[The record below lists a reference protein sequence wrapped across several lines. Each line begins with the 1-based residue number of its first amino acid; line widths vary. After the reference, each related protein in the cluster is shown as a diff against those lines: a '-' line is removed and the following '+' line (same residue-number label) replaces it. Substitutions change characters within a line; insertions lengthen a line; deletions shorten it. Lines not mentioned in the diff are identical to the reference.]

1 MRADRRRAC
10 AAPGDSGGPPAPG
23 LPPRRRSGAPWR
35 GGVSLDGRRASDAP
49 RASPWCG
56 GWLLLLL
63 AAAPAWAGQGATTA
77 PAPAAPK
84 PATGKAAPAPGKP
97 TGAIPLDIGGRT
109 PIATPENPVFVDCDK
124 GRMDGSQQRFFCTGH
139 VKMVRNTTT
148 LTCDRSV
155 GHYLGKDATQI
166 TRLECFGNV
175 VAVSGERWARG
186 EHADYDTV
194 KEVLV
199 LTGNP
204 EARQGTNTMRGDK
217 VVFYVDTDLIE
228 VERVK
233 GVLESKGKEPGQKK
247 ATPPAPPE
255 KAP

>member
-1 MRADRRRAC
+1 MRLGGRGEAPRSPSAGGADAGSLWRGLRGAC
-10 AAPGDSGGPPAPG
+10 VLGALLGVSVAAGQTAAP
-23 LPPRRRSGAPWR
+23 RSSTG
-35 GGVSLDGRRASDAP
+35 
-49 RASPWCG
+49 
-56 GWLLLLL
+56 
-63 AAAPAWAGQGATTA
+63 
-77 PAPAAPK
+77 PK
-84 PATGKAAPAPGKP
+84 PAAGKSAPARPGASTGTAP
-97 TGAIPLDIGGRT
+97 GATGATGAGRT
-109 PIATPENPVFVDCDK
+109 PLATPQNPVFVDCDK
-124 GRMDGSQQRFFCTGH
+124 GRMEGSTQRFVCTGH

-148 LTCDRSV
+148 LTCDRSI
-155 GHYLGKDATQI
+155 GHYLGKDATEI

-175 VAVSGERWARG
+175 EAVDGERWARG
-186 EHADYDTV
+186 DHADYDTV

-204 EARQGTNTMRGDK
+204 EARQGTNTMKGDR

-247 ATPPAPPE
+247 ATPAAPT

>member
-1 MRADRRRAC
+1 M
-10 AAPGDSGGPPAPG
+10 
-23 LPPRRRSGAPWR
+23 
-35 GGVSLDGRRASDAP
+35 SLDGRAWVLTA
-49 RASPWCG
+49 
-56 GWLLLLL
+56 LL
-63 AAAPAWAGQGATTA
+63 AAGVALAQMTPE
-77 PAPAAPK
+77 PRPAPK
-84 PATGKAAPAPGKP
+84 PSAGKPAPSGRPGKAPG
-97 TGAIPLDIGGRT
+97 GADSGRT
-109 PIATPENPVFVDCDK
+109 QIATPENPVFVDCDK
-124 GRMDGSQQRFFCTGH
+124 GRMEGSSQRFVCTGH

-148 LTCDRSV
+148 LTCDRSI

-175 VAVSGERWARG
+175 QAVDGERWARG
-186 EHADYDTV
+186 DHADYDTV

-204 EARQGTNTMRGDK
+204 EARQGTNTMKGDR

-233 GVLESKGKEPGQKK
+233 GVLESKGKEPGTKK
-247 ATPPAPPE
+247 PTPAPPT

>member
-1 MRADRRRAC
+1 MT
-10 AAPGDSGGPPAPG
+10 
-23 LPPRRRSGAPWR
+23 GAL
-35 GGVSLDGRRASDAP
+35 GI
-49 RASPWCG
+49 
-56 GWLLLLL
+56 LLL
-63 AAAPAWAGQGATTA
+63 ALPVGAQTTGARSSTTPPQKPVAGK
-77 PAPAAPK
+77 PAPSSAR
-84 PATGKAAPAPGKP
+84 PGKP
-97 TGAIPLDIGGRT
+97 PGAAASSDSGRT

-124 GRMDGSQQRFFCTGH
+124 GRMEGSQQRFVCTGH

-148 LTCDRSV
+148 LTCDRSI
-155 GHYLGKDATQI
+155 GHYLGKDATQV

-175 VAVSGERWARG
+175 VAVDGDRWAHG
-186 EHADYDTV
+186 DHADYDTV

-204 EARQGTNTMRGDK
+204 EARQGTNTMKGDR

-233 GVLESKGKEPGQKK
+233 GVLESKGKEPVPGQKK
-247 ATPPAPPE
+247 PPAPGPPT

>member
-1 MRADRRRAC
+1 M
-10 AAPGDSGGPPAPG
+10 
-23 LPPRRRSGAPWR
+23 
-35 GGVSLDGRRASDAP
+35 P
-49 RASPWCG
+49 RASRW
-56 GWLLLLL
+56 WLLVVL
-63 AAAPAWAGQGATTA
+63 AAAPAAGAQRTPG
-77 PAPAAPK
+77 PAS
-84 PATGKAAPAPGKP
+84 PGKS
-97 TGAIPLDIGGRT
+97 L
-109 PIATPENPVFVDCDK
+109 ATPENPVFVDCDK
-124 GRMDGSQQRFFCTGH
+124 GRMEGTERRFVCTGH

-175 VAVSGERWARG
+175 QAVDGERWARG
-186 EHADYDTV
+186 DYADYDTV

-204 EARQGTNTMRGDK
+204 EARQGTNTMKGDR

-247 ATPPAPPE
+247 GAPPGPPAKVP
-255 KAP
+255 

>member
-1 MRADRRRAC
+1 M
-10 AAPGDSGGPPAPG
+10 
-23 LPPRRRSGAPWR
+23 
-35 GGVSLDGRRASDAP
+35 GVALGV
-49 RASPWCG
+49 
-56 GWLLLLL
+56 LLL
-63 AAAPAWAGQGATTA
+63 ALPAGAQGTGSRSGSATPPPQKSAAGK
-77 PAPAAPK
+77 PAPARS
-84 PATGKAAPAPGKP
+84 GKP
-97 TGAIPLDIGGRT
+97 PPAASTGDSGRT

-124 GRMDGSQQRFFCTGH
+124 GRMEGSQQRFVCTGH

-148 LTCDRSV
+148 LTCDRSI

-175 VAVSGERWARG
+175 VAVDGDRWAHG
-186 EHADYDTV
+186 DHADYDTV

-204 EARQGTNTMRGDK
+204 EARQGTNTMKGDR

-228 VERVK
+228 AERVK
-233 GVLESKGKEPGQKK
+233 GVLESKGKEPVPGQKK
-247 ATPPAPPE
+247 TAAPGPPA